1 MPRIIIPRGAVN
13 WVDLG
18 DSDLPQL
25 VTVLRHF
32 FGPDRAINEQRLES
46 SARDIQGL
54 VWGEATEQHVSG
66 YLRRLGEELGIDESE
81 LPPRRLAATAL
92 WSIAKL
98 AIVRDNAARAL
109 AGHPM
114 PEPERPPPL
123 SEWLAARL
131 LTRKSSTRGASS
143 ARHGAGRGTESRR
156 AH

>member
-1 MPRIIIPRGAVN
+1 MPRIIIPRGAAN
-13 WVDLG
+13 WVDRG

-32 FGPDRAINEQRLES
+32 FGPERAIDAQRLEH

-54 VWGEATEQHVSG
+54 VRGDASEQHVSG
-66 YLRRLGEELGIDESE
+66 YVRRLGEELGIDEGE

-98 AIVRDNAARAL
+98 AVLRENAARAL
-109 AGHPM
+109 AGHPSPK
-114 PEPERPPPL
+114 PEPLPPL

-131 LTRKSSTRGASS
+131 LTPEEFDAW
-143 ARHGAGRGTESRR
+143 RR
-156 AH
+156 ERDAPDDPRR